1 MGDFLPE
8 EELIEYAKPYLK
20 NKGYK
25 KKNKRWTKE
34 VGAFTVVF
42 FIQGSCFSKE
52 DYYIRPGVF
61 INAVEHSP
69 MDYYGHF
76 DTQIEQTTPQKVM
89 EDFEAWSEEW
99 TNKALIK
106 KRLLAFIKWDE
117 RYPCRDG
124 ERKCGLIS
132 RIFEPKPERE
142 FLGLTTEA
150 KQYILKNF

>member
-25 KKNKRWTKE
+25 KKNKMWTKE
-34 VGAFTVVF
+34 VGDFTVVF

-69 MDYYGHF
+69 MDYYGPF
-76 DTQIEQTTPQKVM
+76 DTQIE
-89 EDFEAWSEEW
+89 
-99 TNKALIK
+99 
-106 KRLLAFIKWDE
+106 
-117 RYPCRDG
+117 
-124 ERKCGLIS
+124 
-132 RIFEPKPERE
+132 
-142 FLGLTTEA
+142 
-150 KQYILKNF
+150 